1 MSLTRLV
8 LKYAAPVPQLC
19 EYDTYLFVGPHPDDI
34 EIGAGATVSKL
45 VSLGKKVVFL
55 ICTDGRYG
63 KDYTELSGEELIET
77 RRKEAMLSASV
88 LGVRDVRFLN
98 LSDGGFYE
106 FKDMLEGIAKV
117 MGDVQPDVIFAP
129 DPCVDSECHP
139 DHLNTGNAVRRL
151 ACVAAN
157 PGIMGQYGAKTV
169 ALKAL
174 AYYMTAR
181 PNRYVCVN
189 GHLAKQRKAIFECH
203 LSQFPQTGG
212 PGDSIVL
219 YLKLRAAEFGMRSF
233 KGQAEG
239 FRVLGPVHMHCLPE
253 AGGK

>member
-8 LKYAAPVPQLC
+8 LQYAAPFPQLLDY
-19 EYDTYLFVGPHPDDI
+19 ETYLFVGPHPDDI

-63 KDYTELSGEELIET
+63 TDYTDLRGEELIET
-77 RRKEAMLSASV
+77 RRKEALLSASV
-88 LGVRDVRFLN
+88 LGVDDVRFLN

-106 FKDMLEGIAKV
+106 FHDLLAGIAKV
-117 MGDVQPDVIFAP
+117 MADVQPDVIFAP

-151 ACVAAN
+151 ACVASN
-157 PGIMGQYGAKTV
+157 PGIMGQYGVKQVT
-169 ALKAL
+169 LKAL

-181 PNRYVCVN
+181 PNRFVGVK
-189 GHLAKQRKAIFECH
+189 GHLDRQRKAVFECH
-203 LSQFPQTGG
+203 RSQFPATGG
-212 PGDSIVL
+212 PSDSIML
-219 YLKLRAAEFGMRSF
+219 YLKLRVADFGIRSF